1 MRTEQMIPKTFQAR
15 FGAVVRSQRLSA
27 GLSQEELAHRSGLHR
42 TYVTDVERGAR
53 NPSLNS
59 IKKLSDALGMPLGGL
74 FGLVEEADRREHQT
88 AASSHQENASPHK
101 PAAILIA
108 AENSSNAD
116 TVIRVLSENNIVNN
130 VHVVH
135 DGAEAMDYVF
145 CTGAY
150 KKRDFLETPGLVL
163 LDLRLGKIDAF
174 TILAKIRDNPLTRPI
189 PVVALGAQSD
199 QDLAKARQHGV
210 TEFIVAPFDFP
221 KFALASAQLGF
232 QWTLVSA
239 LKRS

>member
-1 MRTEQMIPKTFQAR
+1 MIPKTFQAR

-74 FGLVEEADRREHQT
+74 FGLVEEADRREHQVS
-88 AASSHQENASPHK
+88 ASSHQESSSQHE
-101 PAAILIA
+101 PAEILVA
-108 AENSSNAD
+108 AENSSDAD
-116 TVIRVLSENNIVNN
+116 TVIRVLGENNIASHIHAVR
-130 VHVVH
+130 
-135 DGAEAMDYVF
+135 DGAEAMDYIF

-150 KKRDFLETPGLVL
+150 KKRDFLKTPDLIL
-163 LDLRLGKIDAF
+163 LHLRLSKVDAF

-199 QDLAKARQHGV
+199 QDLARAQQHGV

-221 KFALASAQLGF
+221 KLAHASAQLGL
-232 QWTLVSA
+232 QWMLVKA
-239 LKRS
+239 MKRS